1 MSKTVT
7 SIMLYDDVEI
17 TGRDNSLRLKEKT
30 QHLSSIYIYF
40 DSTKT
45 VDSFINALLDLR
57 VDVVNREKEA
67 NANKNI

>member
-17 TGRDNSLRLKEKT
+17 TGRDNSLRIKEKT
-30 QHLSSIYIYF
+30 QNLSSIYIYF

-67 NANKNI
+67 DANKNI

>member
-40 DSTKT
+40 DSTNT
-45 VDSFINALLDLR
+45 VVSFINALLDLR
-57 VDVVNREKEA
+57 VDVVNREKET